1 MAGRGQPCRE
11 RRHDAPLLSGPPC
24 SLCTVCTVSV
34 VTRSRAFVTSAEQ
47 GRTCSVRNMPGT
59 CFILSAIIIV
69 AEAMSLHFCTWLK
82 EPGLLASSA
91 LGIVL

>member
-1 MAGRGQPCRE
+1 MAGRE
-11 RRHDAPLLSGPPC
+11 RRHDASLLSGPPC

-34 VTRSRAFVTSAEQ
+34 VAWSRGFVTSAEQ
-47 GRTCSVRNMPGT
+47 GRTCSVRNVPGT
-59 CFILSAIIIV
+59 CFVLSAVIIV
-69 AEAMSLHFCTWLK
+69 VEAMSLRFFTWLK

>member
-1 MAGRGQPCRE
+1 MAGRGQACRE

-24 SLCTVCTVSV
+24 SLCIACTVSV
-34 VTRSRAFVTSAEQ
+34 VAWSRGFVTSAEQ

-59 CFILSAIIIV
+59 CFVLSTVIV
-69 AEAMSLHFCTWLK
+69 VEAMSLRFFTWLK